1 MLKKLLGKKNIIGLE
16 INDKEIKAVELR
28 EIKGQV
34 DIVNFGSKNL
44 SKGAVKEGIVV
55 KPDIVGQTLVE
66 LWQESKFKERNV
78 VVGLANQNV
87 LVRFTSFPKVDK
99 SKLDNMI
106 KYQASEYMPVSLD
119 KDTVVFDYSIIG
131 ETIQNDNNMWEVLM
145 VAGKRDMIDGFI
157 TSLNI
162 AGLNPK
168 EIEVLP
174 LSLLGLLNVQN
185 EKKVVAIVDISYGIS
200 NLLIVDSKKPRLAR
214 MMPTAYEEESEED
227 EVDEVEENKTEGE
240 YKEESKEEYDMIGEK
255 EVKEREKEAE
265 DSKKIEDNSDEE
277 YAANELEKG
286 QEEAA
291 ASITDNSEDMGIDSE
306 DELVE
311 ELDVEIIDDPEAYIN
326 EDMEEETVE
335 EPANDMSQDDD
346 EEIKL
351 FLAKEEREFEEEK
364 NQEETEEYMDTWNFM
379 LVNNIRVSVDF
390 YQSRGSVEPVEKIL
404 LCGKNTDDENLIS
417 SIESQ
422 VGVDVEVIDPLKVL
436 AINNSS
442 DKDINTTEY
451 SLCLCLAYNGLEV

>member
-16 INDKEIKAVELR
+16 INDKEIKAVELSER
-28 EIKGQV
+28 KGQI

-44 SKGAVKEGIVV
+44 PKGAVKEGIVV
-55 KPDIVGQTLVE
+55 KPDIVGQTLAE

-78 VVGLANQNV
+78 VMGLANQNV

-131 ETIQNDNNMWEVLM
+131 ETVQSDNDMWEVLM

-157 TSLNI
+157 TSLKI

-214 MMPTAYEEESEED
+214 MMPTAYEDESEEESEDEKVKEDRKED
-227 EVDEVEENKTEGE
+227 EDKDKEKE
-240 YKEESKEEYDMIGEK
+240 KEESKEETNEDFEMIGEK
-255 EVKEREKEAE
+255 EVKEKEAE
-265 DSKKIEDNSDEE
+265 AE
-277 YAANELEKG
+277 YAKNEIEEGK
-286 QEEAA
+286 EEAA
-291 ASITDNSEDMGIDSE
+291 ASVTDNSEDMRIDSE

-326 EDMEEETVE
+326 EEMEEETVE
-335 EPANDMSQDDD
+335 EPVNDMNQDDD

-351 FLAKEEREFEEEK
+351 FLAKEERELEEEK
-364 NQEETEEYMDTWNFM
+364 IQEETEEYMDTWNFM

-436 AINNSS
+436 AINNSV
-442 DKDINTTEY
+442 DKDINATEY